1 MAKRHTFSVQI
12 DNDEKAKVIQ
22 AILESIDKAEK
33 SHSKKKSK
41 K

>member
-1 MAKRHTFSVQI
+1 MAKRHTFSVAI

-22 AILESIDKAEK
+22 AILESINEAEK
-33 SHSKKKSK
+33 SHAKKKVK